1 MLQQQADGRQRYE
14 REAIARKFA
23 HPRRLDIF
31 FHAFK
36 TLKLIK
42 ALVLD
47 RRIAVYRKLLFFGTV
62 GGLVVIL
69 LFPDLLS
76 EAVLSTI
83 LPLLGTVAGV
93 PIDAGF
99 DWMAFA
105 LVAVNMLRYFPADIV
120 AEHYTDIF
128 KR

>member
-1 MLQQQADGRQRYE
+1 MLQPQAERQRYE
-14 REAIARKFA
+14 HEALARKFA

-36 TLKLIK
+36 TLKLVK
-42 ALVLD
+42 ALIAD
-47 RRIAVYRKLLFFGTV
+47 RRIAVYRKVLFFGTL
-62 GGLVVIL
+62 GGLLAIL
-69 LFPDLLS
+69 LFPDLLG
-76 EAVLSTI
+76 ETVLSTI
-83 LPLLGTVAGV
+83 LPLIGTVAGV

-120 AEHYTDIF
+120 AEHYTNIF